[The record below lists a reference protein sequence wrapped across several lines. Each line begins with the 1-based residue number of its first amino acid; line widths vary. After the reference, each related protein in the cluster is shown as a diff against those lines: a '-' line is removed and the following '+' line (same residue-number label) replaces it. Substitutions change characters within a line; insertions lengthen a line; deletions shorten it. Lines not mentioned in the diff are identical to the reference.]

1 MITEE
6 NHNNNSIKEE
16 ALVTTVFGDEAKKCP
31 STTDV
36 VEAEQLA
43 REVAEVLVGTEMGV
57 LNLTHPV

>member
-6 NHNNNSIKEE
+6 KHNNTSIKEE
-16 ALVTTVFGDEAKKCP
+16 ALVTTEFGDEAKKCP

-36 VEAEQLA
+36 VEAEQLLS
-43 REVAEVLVGTEMGV
+43 EVAEVLVGTEMGV